1 MAFCKNCGMEIPD
14 NSSFRPGCGFKLK
27 EPRAT
32 PIEEDYVALWG
43 VLGFLI
49 PIVGIILWAV
59 WMNDKPKSS
68 KAAGI
73 GALIGIVLSILIT
86 VIIFVVAI
94 NAGINLE

>member
-1 MAFCKNCGMEIPD
+1 MAFCKNCGMEITD
-14 NSSFRPGCGFKLK
+14 NSSFCPGCGFKLK